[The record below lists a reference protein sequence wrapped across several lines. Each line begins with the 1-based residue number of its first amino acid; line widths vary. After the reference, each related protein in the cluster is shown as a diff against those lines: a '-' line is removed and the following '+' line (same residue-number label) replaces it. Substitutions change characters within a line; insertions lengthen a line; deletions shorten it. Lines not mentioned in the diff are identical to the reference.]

1 MEYGRDLV
9 RKNYLL
15 KLSGD
20 LVSDES
26 IELIRGLAKVAH
38 LTICVGGGKQIN
50 ERFEKYGYDIKFGI
64 LGRESETLVEKQMA
78 RDVLEMNQAL
88 LQDMLESKGIA
99 AEVVIPV
106 MYVGTVMC
114 HVNGDQYILSAYNG
128 FTLIYIAT
136 TPERVEAKEEKF
148 KEYDK
153 IKIVGIEELGSKQN

>member
-1 MEYGRDLV
+1 M
-9 RKNYLL
+9 RKNCLL

-20 LVSDES
+20 LVSNES
-26 IELIRGLAKVAH
+26 IELIRGLSRESH

-64 LGRESETLVEKQMA
+64 LGRESETLPEKQMA
-78 RDVLEMNQAL
+78 RDVLETNQAL
-88 LQDMLESKGIA
+88 LQDMLESKGIV
-99 AEVVIPV
+99 AEVVVPV
-106 MYVGTVMC
+106 MYIGTVMC

-128 FTLIYIAT
+128 FASIYIAT